1 MPAYHIAQLNLA
13 KAKYSLDDPRM
24 AGFVKQLAAVNSEGE
39 NSSGFVWILKDE
51 TGTAVN
57 FNLFDDPSLLVNLT
71 VWQDIESMKQFVYNG
86 LHLKVFKNRKAWFEP
101 MEREHLVLWWIPP
114 DHVPSLKEARLKMEK
129 LWTEGPSLAAFN
141 FKKLFKSNY

>member
-24 AGFVKQLAAVNSEGE
+24 GGFVKQLAAVNSEGE

-71 VWQDIESMKQFVYNG
+71 VWHDIESMKQFVYNG
-86 LHLKVFKNRKAWFEP
+86 LHQKVFKERRQWFDAMDKA
-101 MEREHLVLWWIPP
+101 HLAMWWVPQGHIPT
-114 DHVPSLKEARLKMEK
+114 LLEAKDKMET
-129 LWTEGPSLAAFN
+129 LWAYGPSKEVFT
-141 FKKLFKSNY
+141 FRKIFSPST